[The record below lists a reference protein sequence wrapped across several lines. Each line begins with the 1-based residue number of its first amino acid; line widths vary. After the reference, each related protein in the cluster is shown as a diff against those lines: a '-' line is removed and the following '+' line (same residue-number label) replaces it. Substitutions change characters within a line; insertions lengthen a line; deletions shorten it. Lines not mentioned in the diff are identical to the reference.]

1 MGLGGF
7 LYFGLSSNLRASAR
21 RRAGD
26 ELAGPVSWQARLA
39 VNPFKNR
46 RILASAA
53 LRRGDDFVI
62 VPPI

>member
-7 LYFGLSSNLRASAR
+7 LYFGPTPNLKANVR
-21 RRAGD
+21 RGAGD
-26 ELAGPVSWQARLA
+26 SLAGRLA

-46 RILASAA
+46 RILAFAA
-53 LRRGDDFVI
+53 LRRGDDFGM

>member
-7 LYFGLSSNLRASAR
+7 LYFGPSPTAWLVTATARA
-21 RRAGD
+21 
-26 ELAGPVSWQARLA
+26 EIPLARLP

-53 LRRGDDFVI
+53 LRRGDDFGM

>member
-1 MGLGGF
+1 MAV
-7 LYFGLSSNLRASAR
+7 RA
-21 RRAGD
+21 
-26 ELAGPVSWQARLA
+26 PNWQATLL

-53 LRRGDDFVI
+53 LRRGDDFGM

>member
-1 MGLGGF
+1 MGLGGL
-7 LYFGLSSNLRASAR
+7 LYFGPSPNLKASAC
-21 RRAGD
+21 RRAGKIW
-26 ELAGPVSWQARLA
+26 LARLP

-53 LRRGDDFVI
+53 LRRGDDFGM

>member
-7 LYFGLSSNLRASAR
+7 LYFGPDPNLKASAR
-21 RRAGD
+21 GGAGD
-26 ELAGPVSWQARLA
+26 SSAGRLL

-46 RILASAA
+46 RILASTA
-53 LRRGDDFVI
+53 LRRGDDFGM

>member
-1 MGLGGF
+1 MGRVLVF
-7 LYFGLSSNLRASAR
+7 WPSPISSPERAA
-21 RRAGD
+21 AQAQD
-26 ELAGPVSWQARLA
+26 WQATLA

-53 LRRGDDFVI
+53 LRRGDDFGM